1 MRIQCSCFDDSKR
14 RRTGHRRRFF
24 SWRRPHRQRKSR
36 KMTTRMDDDDEDVYE
51 DSNKRNIIIFYFT
64 YANTRSLTHI
74 HTKWF
79 ITFIIF
85 IQIRNMI
92 YYPYRNVSWNEENEQ
107 KNNVNDQRFR
117 FGKRKNCD
125 FAMEY
130 NDCLKAKTIVKPFLI
145 LILCFSHLSVSV
157 LFSYVENVRLN
168 RISRR
173 IRTHTEYIILC

>member
-24 SWRRPHRQRKSR
+24 SWRRPHWQRKSR

-51 DSNKRNIIIFYFT
+51 DSNKRNIITFYFT
-64 YANTRSLTHI
+64 YVNTRSLTHT

-92 YYPYRNVSWNEENEQ
+92 YYPYDMCLETRKTSKRTTSTINDLDSANGKIVTLLWNTMTVSKQKRLWNHFWFWFY
-107 KNNVNDQRFR
+107 VSRIFLFR
-117 FGKRKNCD
+117 F
-125 FAMEY
+125 Y
-130 NDCLKAKTIVKPFLI
+130 
-145 LILCFSHLSVSV
+145 
-157 LFSYVENVRLN
+157 
-168 RISRR
+168 SR
-173 IRTHTEYIILC
+173 T